1 MTSCPSS
8 SPRWRRPK
16 KSGSLGLLNTIT
28 ELRAPEGVTPEAL
41 LATLPVSPDRCRIQ
55 EKDLH
60 IAGQPICP
68 ECLIDLDQS
77 VPAGELAR
85 LSPQVD
91 LALGAKLKNS
101 ADCWWKGS

>member
-28 ELRAPEGVTPEAL
+28 ELGAPEGVILEAL
-41 LATLPVSPDRCRIQ
+41 LATLTVSPNPRHIQ

-60 IAGQPICP
+60 IADEPICP

-77 VPAGELAR
+77 VPADELAR
-85 LSPQVD
+85 LSP
-91 LALGAKLKNS
+91 
-101 ADCWWKGS
+101 